1 MAKYLIV
8 NADDFGYTRG
18 INQGILAAHIQGFI
32 LSASLI
38 VDAPC
43 AAEAASLARKYPNLG
58 VGLHF
63 AATNEHTVLFDL
75 SDLTLVRDELD
86 RQYQRFYQLLGDAP
100 THLDSHHHIHLREQL
115 KPLFLAWADAHGLV
129 LRGLGQVYYNGK
141 FYGQWYDENWHP
153 HLAPEYISLECL
165 EKILRSLPD
174 GVTELACHPGYVTHD
189 LDSPYRVE
197 RAIELA
203 TLLDP
208 HVLSLIQDLDIK
220 LINFSG
226 LSSKVRMLP

>member
-8 NADDFGYTRG
+8 NADDFGYARG
-18 INQGILAAHIQGFI
+18 INQGILTAHAQGVI
-32 LSASLI
+32 LSTSLI

-43 AAEAASLARKYPNLG
+43 AADAAMQARECPNLG

-63 AATNEHTVLFDL
+63 AATNEYMPLFDIE
-75 SDLTLVRDELD
+75 DLGLVRKELD
-86 RQYQRFYQLLGDAP
+86 RQYQRFYELLGARP

-115 KPLFLAWADAHGLV
+115 KPLFQAWAEAHGLV
-129 LRGLGQVYYNGK
+129 LRGMGQVFYNGK

-153 HLAPEYISLECL
+153 HAAPEYISFEGL

-174 GVTELACHPGYVTHD
+174 SITELACHPGYVTHD
-189 LDSPYRVE
+189 LDSSYRVE

-208 HVLSLIQDLDIK
+208 RCLALMQELDIK
-220 LINFSG
+220 LINFAG
-226 LSSKVRMLP
+226 LSSKIHLLT